1 MYLQIKYCFEHE
13 YNMDKDKLG
22 ALSFHVSLNPP
33 PPQWSV
39 VPGAT
44 LYVTG
49 GAPYR
54 DETWLIPTPSFRSAV
69 WSLLHTKETPARG

>member
-33 PPQWSV
+33 PPQ
-39 VPGAT
+39 
-44 LYVTG
+44 
-49 GAPYR
+49 
-54 DETWLIPTPSFRSAV
+54 
-69 WSLLHTKETPARG
+69 